1 MGYYSRNCR
10 CLGWRWTR
18 YVVWLSYCLLHDYFD
33 GHGADLD
40 ELLKEDLQR
49 MAAKESNNSFQDKA
63 QSDPGGSSLKE
74 LVDKVLIAD
83 FFFVLFALG
92 WFGVGV
98 GIKSS
103 SGDSVRPIDP
113 YVDWF
118 VKNKGWM
125 HTIVR
130 FIGSNSIVSLYI
142 QGILDAWLSLW
153 QWVFQPAIGVLML
166 GAVR

>member
-1 MGYYSRNCR
+1 LIR
-10 CLGWRWTR
+10 
-18 YVVWLSYCLLHDYFD
+18 DYFD
-33 GHGADLD
+33 GDGVDLD

-49 MAAKESNNSFQDKA
+49 MAAKESNNAFQDKP

-74 LVDKVLIAD
+74 VVDKVLIAD

-118 VKNKGWM
+118 VNNKGWI
-125 HTIVR
+125 HTIAR
-130 FIGSNSIVSLYI
+130 FVGAHYNASLY
-142 QGILDAWLSLW
+142 L
-153 QWVFQPAIGVLML
+153 
-166 GAVR
+166 